1 MITLYLK
8 DLNTKSDMWAKNN
21 DIFAKKSN
29 DLGMSDT
36 FKMKLETGDHFPMK
50 NRPYRAS
57 LNKRQIL
64 VIDKENTKM
73 MDAKITICITIAV
86 IKTDMRRL

>member
-1 MITLYLK
+1 
-8 DLNTKSDMWAKNN
+8 
-21 DIFAKKSN
+21 
-29 DLGMSDT
+29 MSDT

-50 NRPYRAS
+50 NRPYRVC

>member
-1 MITLYLK
+1 
-8 DLNTKSDMWAKNN
+8 
-21 DIFAKKSN
+21 
-29 DLGMSDT
+29 MSDT
-36 FKMKLETGDHFPMK
+36 FKMKLETGDHFPMTK
-50 NRPYRAS
+50 RLYRVS